1 MSAPVQELPV
11 APPTLPPRRPRS
23 ILPLEMTAGWVG
35 IIVFLHAL
43 YGLMIARSSAIATAH
58 ALLTLAL
65 AIWIALT
72 STMRRVAFVCAYI
85 AGSEILWR
93 LGKASLPWE
102 FGKYAICLVIFLTF
116 LRTKRLKWDWPVI
129 AYFALLIPSTII
141 SFSEQ
146 PFDFARKQVSF
157 NLSGPLTLSL
167 ATWFFSAWHPS
178 REDIQRIFV
187 ALLAPIA
194 SLAAIAVTHT
204 ASLEDLSFT
213 DASNS
218 QTSAGYG
225 PNQVSTMLGLG
236 ALLTVLLIL
245 LLDRGVRERILYAGL
260 GVLFAVESAL
270 TFSRGGLFSAFGALL
285 FAAPF
290 VVSGARSR
298 VALLVGAAVLVGT
311 VEIVILPRLD
321 SFTQGALSERFH
333 DTNPTGR
340 DVLIRTE
347 LETFAQNPI
356 FGTGPAALDD
366 YGDIA
371 SSVHTEFTQI
381 AGPAWGIRLVRL
393 SDDVRDRSERLR
405 AATIGGGEG
414 DLRRSH
420 HLELA
425 HDGSRGDAARDGA
438 LRLRIGRGDLLR
450 RRREWSAAAHCIR
463 REKAF
468 QGQGCLSGEPRSEPR
483 ERRLAA
489 PRHCRADAR
498 PQSRIRHHAGRIP
511 HGSLSRGRLRCR
523 LYLGASR
530 QGAPARGHRS
540 HAAP

>member
-1 MSAPVQELPV
+1 MSAPVQELPL
-11 APPTLPPRRPRS
+11 AQPTPPPRRPRS

-116 LRTKRLKWDWPVI
+116 LRTRRLKWDWPVI
-129 AYFALLIPSTII
+129 AYFSLLIPSTII

-157 NLSGPLTLSL
+157 NLSGPLTLAL
-167 ATWFFSAWHPS
+167 ATWFFSAWRPS

-245 LLDRGVRERILYAGL
+245 LLDRGLRERILYAGL

-270 TFSRGGLFSAFGALL
+270 TFSRGGLFSAFGAIL

-347 LETFAQNPI
+347 LETFVQNPI

-371 SSVHTEFTQI
+371 SSVHTEFTRLPAQHGIFGLFALAMMFVI
-381 AGPAWGIRLVRL
+381 AGRDFVRQ
-393 SDDVRDRSERLR
+393 R
-405 AATIGGGEG
+405 
-414 DLRRSH
+414 
-420 HLELA
+420 
-425 HDGSRGDAARDGA
+425 
-438 LRLRIGRGDLLR
+438 
-450 RRREWSAAAHCIR
+450 SAAA
-463 REKAF
+463 KAICVALITWSLLTMGHAAMRLAMPPF
-468 QGQGCLSGEPRSEPR
+468 AFGLAAAIFFGAGENGVQRATASGA
-483 ERRLAA
+483 RRLSKG
-489 PRHCRADAR
+489 
-498 PQSRIRHHAGRIP
+498 QSV
-511 HGSLSRGRLRCR
+511 S
-523 LYLGASR
+523 
-530 QGAPARGHRS
+530 QGAAF
-540 HAAP
+540 